1 MNRIAV
7 TACVAL
13 GTVGVLAAAM
23 SGASADGKA
32 ATIYD
37 ERDLVV
43 TLVTPTINQEVLP
56 DLSDPGL
63 NNVITVRF
71 SSVLNARDVIDDQN
85 VVNRLS
91 PKCEFMNSSFIRL
104 PGTPSVR
111 RNVFTFDPFSTAIP
125 TLSQGQYTLNLKTS
139 IRNTRGRLLNN
150 GTADYTA
157 TFSVG
162 TDIYAPVLRRVS
174 PIAGQTGIGLQQK
187 IVATFNEPLDLASL
201 IGTLFLQDA
210 STNPPTGIAGTY
222 SLARK
227 GFDLVTTPDPCFGY
241 PPKTNVQFII
251 QGQGASAPAT
261 SSAVTDVFQNKFRRD
276 TGLQWQVDPTIPSVY
291 HSPNGDFDETNG
303 QFKLVF
309 QTKGVR
315 PPPQGLRPG
324 GPMMAYPPPYASPC
338 RILLWL
344 APSCEVSGNCV
355 HYTTSSGLGE
365 MDLRQY
371 ITRFNQGITDFSLI
385 SILPN
390 TPVRLGRPAGVTF
403 DPRIIGPGNGAF
415 SFHTYIYVVDER
427 TGTVEVVRSDNFQI
441 LGRLAGFSSPRDVSV
456 STNTSQSATTLY
468 VTNFGSNQLIGVDLE
483 GITVSF
489 TGQPGAPSPCTAIKD
504 NTKNRAFIDVGAGP
518 TEVSADCYLQQK
530 VMVCNSLE
538 STITIVNVKT
548 NAVHKTYDTG
558 SNPVSCDWNT
568 IQFGGIRVACI
579 ANQGGLND
587 PDGSVNMY
595 IESPPIGGL
604 GFPSAAQKRD
614 GVEATLTDGIKN
626 PTHIWGNQKW
636 IDPPPPAGTL
646 TSLPIFWYVSNTGG
660 NTVLDLRLSLSGL
673 FGVSIAPS
681 VNSTAIVG
689 QNPTSAIPD
698 AFYPNALQFAS
709 VVGTGSMTA
718 VNPLR
723 SIAPFPILAPGIRRL
738 YTCYTN

>member
-23 SGASADGKA
+23 SGASAGGKDA
-32 ATIYD
+32 SIYD

-43 TLVTPTINQEVLP
+43 TLITPTINQEVLP

-71 SSVLNARDVIDDQN
+71 SSILSPRDIIDDQN

-91 PKCEFMNSSFIRL
+91 TKCEFLNSSFQRL

-111 RNVFTFDPFSTAIP
+111 RNVFTFDPFSAATP
-125 TLSQGQYTLNLKTS
+125 VLGQGQYTLNMKTS

-150 GTADYTA
+150 GTADYSA

-174 PIAGQTGIGLQQK
+174 PIAGQTGIGLQQT
-187 IVATFNEPLDLASL
+187 IIATFNEPLDLASL

-210 STNPPTGIAGTY
+210 STNPPTGITATY

-227 GFDLVTTPDPCFGY
+227 GFDLVITPDPCFGY

-276 TGLQWQVDPTIPSVY
+276 TGLQWQADPTIPTLY
-291 HSPNGDFDETNG
+291 HSPNGEFDELTG
-303 QFKLVF
+303 QYKLVF

-324 GPMMAYPPPYASPC
+324 GPMMNYPPPYAAPC
-338 RILLWL
+338 QALLWF
-344 APSCEVSGNCV
+344 APSCFVSGNCV
-355 HYTTSSGLGE
+355 HYTTNSGLGE
-365 MDLRQY
+365 MDLRAF

-403 DPRIIGPGNGAF
+403 DPRLIGPGNGLF

-427 TGTVEVVRSDNFQI
+427 TQTVQVVRSDNFQI
-441 LGRLAGFSSPRDVSV
+441 LGRLGGFSSPRDVSV

-468 VTNFGSNQLIGVDLE
+468 VSNFGSNQLVGVDLE

-489 TGQPGAPSPCTAIKD
+489 TGQPGAPSPCEALKD
-504 NTKNRAFIDVGAGP
+504 NLKNRAIISVGAGP
-518 TEVSADCYLQQK
+518 TEVSADCYLQQR

-538 STITIVNVKT
+538 NSITIVNVKT
-548 NAVHKTYDTG
+548 NEVLNTYETG

-568 IQFGGIRVACI
+568 WQFGGIRPALI

-587 PDGSVNMY
+587 PDGSVSLY
-595 IESPPIGGL
+595 LQSPPIGGL
-604 GFPSAAQKRD
+604 GFPAAAQNRD
-614 GVEATLTDGIKN
+614 GIEGALTDNVKN
-626 PTHIWGNQKW
+626 PTHVWGNQKW
-636 IDPPPPAGTL
+636 IDPPPPFGTL
-646 TSLPIFWYVSNTGG
+646 TSVPIFWYVSNTGG
-660 NTVLDLRLSLSGL
+660 DSVLDLRLSFSGL
-673 FGVSIAPS
+673 FGVQISPS
-681 VNSTAIVG
+681 LNKKTFVG
-689 QNPTSAIPD
+689 LNPTSAVPD
-698 AFYPNALQFAS
+698 AFYPNGIQFAS
-709 VVGTGSMTA
+709 VVSIGSMTA
-718 VNPLR
+718 VNPVR
-723 SIAPFPILAPGIRRL
+723 SIAPVPILVPGIRRL
-738 YTCYTN
+738 YTPYTN

>member
-23 SGASADGKA
+23 SGASAGGKEA
-32 ATIYD
+32 SIYE

-71 SSVLNARDVIDDQN
+71 SSVVSPRDIIDNQN

-91 PKCEFMNSSFIRL
+91 SKCEFLNSSFQRL

-111 RNVFTFDPFSTAIP
+111 RNVFTFDPFSAASP
-125 TLSQGQYTLNLKTS
+125 VLGQGQYTLNLKSS

-157 TFSVG
+157 TFAVG

-174 PIAGQTGIGLQQK
+174 PIAGQTGIGLQQQ
-187 IVATFNEPLDLASL
+187 IIATFNEPLDLASL
-201 IGTLFLQDA
+201 IGTLQLQDA
-210 STNPPTGIAGTY
+210 STNPPTNIAGTY
-222 SLARK
+222 NLARK
-227 GFDLVTTPDPCFGY
+227 GFDLVITPDPCFGY
-241 PPKTNVQFII
+241 PPKTNVQFIV
-251 QGQGASAPAT
+251 QGQGASAPAA
-261 SSAVTDVFQNKFRRD
+261 SSSVTDVFQNKFRRD
-276 TGLQWQVDPTIPSVY
+276 GGLQWQADPTIPTLF
-291 HSPNGDFDETNG
+291 HSPMGDFDELTG
-303 QFKLVF
+303 LFKLAF

-315 PPPQGLRPG
+315 PPPAGLRPG
-324 GPMMAYPPPYASPC
+324 GPMMAYPPPYATPC
-338 RILLWL
+338 AILLWL

-355 HYTTSSGLGE
+355 HYTTNTGMGE

-403 DPRIIGPGNGAF
+403 DPRIIGPGNGTF
-415 SFHTYIYVVDER
+415 SFHTYMYVVDER
-427 TGTVEVVRSDNFQI
+427 TATVQVVRSDNFQI

-468 VTNFGSNQLIGVDLE
+468 VSNFGSNQLIGVDLE

-489 TGQPGAPSPCTAIKD
+489 TGQPGAPSPCEAIKD
-504 NTKNRAFIDVGAGP
+504 NTSNRAIITVGAGP
-518 TEVSADCYLQQK
+518 TEVSADCYLQQR

-538 STITIVNVKT
+538 SSITIVNVKT
-548 NAVHKTYDTG
+548 NEVLKTYETG

-568 IQFGGIRVACI
+568 VNFGGIRLACI

-587 PDGSVNMY
+587 PDGSISMY
-595 IESPPIGGL
+595 IQSPPIGGL
-604 GFPSAAQKRD
+604 GFPAAAQNRD
-614 GVEATLTDGIKN
+614 GVEATLTDGVKN
-626 PTHIWGNQKW
+626 PTHVWGNQKW
-636 IDPPPPAGTL
+636 IDPPPPFGTL
-646 TSLPIFWYVSNTGG
+646 TSLPIYWFASNTGS
-660 NTVLDLRLSLSGL
+660 NTVLDLRLALNGL
-673 FGVSIAPS
+673 FGVSISPS
-681 VNSTAIVG
+681 VNSKTIVG
-689 QNPTSAIPD
+689 LNPTSAIPD

-723 SIAPFPILAPGIRRL
+723 SIAPFPISVPGIRRL